1 MTSNLQAENDR
12 LRLEISNL
20 KKLVIR
26 LYCNIT
32 KAKAYS
38 VVESAALDSQ
48 NGVSLL
54 PTQGTHHEGNEYEL
68 W

>member
-1 MTSNLQAENDR
+1 MTSDLQTENER

-20 KKLVIR
+20 KKLVTR
-26 LYCNIT
+26 LYNNIT
-32 KAKAYS
+32 KARAHR
-38 VVESAALDSQ
+38 VVESAVLDSQ

-54 PTQGTHHEGNEYEL
+54 STQGAQHEGNEYEL